1 MATCMWIHGHRF
13 RDTCALCMR
22 MDTWP
27 VACGLTWDTFSISFT
42 AGCSMASST
51 KGDSVLWAKC
61 RMTLKDKYLDDFE
74 VICTKSSGYESWGYS
89 IYEKI
94 RGWKACET
102 VSLSSDRMDSKTVM
116 SVKVNTLYSIAK
128 MVFFNSIYGGKL
140 PDKNCISDKLV
151 RFTFT
156 LSTVTR

>member
-1 MATCMWIHGHRF
+1 
-13 RDTCALCMR
+13 
-22 MDTWP
+22 
-27 VACGLTWDTFSISFT
+27 
-42 AGCSMASST
+42 
-51 KGDSVLWAKC
+51 
-61 RMTLKDKYLDDFE
+61 
-74 VICTKSSGYESWGYS
+74 
-89 IYEKI
+89 
-94 RGWKACET
+94 
-102 VSLSSDRMDSKTVM
+102 MDSKTVM